1 MSEIGKTFISVW
13 RFYSKVMHL
22 TFPIILEIFVEHL
35 QCAAEISFDRH
46 ILML

>member
-13 RFYSKVMHL
+13 RFYPKVMHL
-22 TFPIILEIFVEHL
+22 TFPIILEIFIEHL
-35 QCAAEISFDRH
+35 QYAAEINFDEH